1 MAAKQSPTERVRAA
15 ILQNPSATVSS
26 IENFTGASRRTVY
39 YVLNKLRKEG
49 LIPSSRKDKPATEE
63 AKEPTV
69 VTSQII
75 DDPTLQAMANSENFD
90 EDFGTEDEVRAKL
103 LRVVQKMA
111 FDPLLHP
118 DTRLS
123 ASQVWAKLKDIARS
137 KDLGPGPPRT
147 EDEIIDRLVRLMQGV
162 GPGLVIKAL
171 DQAFAQRKD
180 TSDEKAPDQQ
190 TPASPGATET
200 PDSTGYDHLP
210 PQTP

>member
-49 LIPSSRKDKPATEE
+49 LIPTSRRDPPATEE
-63 AKEPTV
+63 AKEPPIV
-69 VTSQII
+69 VAQII
-75 DDPTLQAMANSENFD
+75 DDPTLKAMAVSETLED
-90 EDFGTEDEVRAKL
+90 DFGTEDEVRVKL

-111 FDPLLHP
+111 FDPLLHA
-118 DTRLS
+118 DTRLN

-137 KDLGPGPPRT
+137 KDLGPGAPRT
-147 EDEIIDRLVRLMQGV
+147 ETEIIDRLVRIMQGV
-162 GPGLVIKAL
+162 GPQLVIKAI
-171 DQAFAQRKD
+171 DKAFQKG